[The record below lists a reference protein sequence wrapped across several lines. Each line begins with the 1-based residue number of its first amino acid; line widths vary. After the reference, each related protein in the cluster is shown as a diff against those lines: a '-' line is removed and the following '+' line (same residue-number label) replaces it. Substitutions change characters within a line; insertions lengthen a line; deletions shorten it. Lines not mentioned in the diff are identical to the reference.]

1 LPMKIPLSSPDI
13 GQAEIDAVTAVLKSG
28 RLSLGKKLGEFE
40 EIFAS
45 YTGAAQAAAVSSGTA
60 ALHLAIRALGIGRG
74 DEVIVP
80 SFSFIAVANS
90 LRYEGAVPVFVDI
103 DPLTLNLD
111 LQRIKDAITPK
122 TRAILAVHTFGIP
135 AAMPEILKIA
145 RRHGLLM
152 IEDACE
158 ALGAD
163 LNGKKVGTFGDVGV
177 FGFYPNKQITTGEGG
192 MLVTQ
197 SAEIASRVRSLRNH
211 GRAEAGA
218 GFDYGEVGYN
228 YRLSELQCALGIEQ
242 MKRVETILQKRAK
255 VAQGYRQRLESIPG
269 LQLPLQEIPAGRI
282 SWFVYVVRLPEG
294 TKWRDRE
301 VVLQRLTENGI
312 EVGSYFQPIHLQP
325 AFRDA
330 TFLRSPLLVTEY
342 VGERTLALPFFTQM
356 TEEQLDAVTEA
367 LTGSLQTRK
376 AASSE

>member
-1 LPMKIPLSSPDI
+1 MKIPLSSPDI

-28 RLSLGKKLGEFE
+28 RLSLGKKLAEFE

-45 YTGAAQAAAVSSGTA
+45 YTGLAQATAGSSGTA
-60 ALHLAIRALGIGRG
+60 ALHLAIRALGIGKG

-80 SFSFIAVANS
+80 SFSFIAVANT
-90 LRYEGAVPVFVDI
+90 LRYEDAVPVFVDI
-103 DPLTLNLD
+103 DPVTLNVD
-111 LQRIKDAITPK
+111 PQRIEEAITPK

-145 RRHGLLM
+145 RRHGLLV

-158 ALGAD
+158 ALGAE
-163 LNGKKVGTFGDVGV
+163 LGGKKAGTFGDVGV

-197 SAEIASRVRSLRNH
+197 SVELAARVRSLRNH

-228 YRLSELQCALGIEQ
+228 YRLSELQCALGVEQ

-282 SWFVYVVRLPEG
+282 SWFVYVVRLHDG
-294 TKWRDRE
+294 AIKRE
-301 VVLQRLTENGI
+301 AILQKLAEKGI
-312 EVGSYFQPIHLQP
+312 EAGRYFQPIHLQP

-330 TFLRSPLLVTEY
+330 TFSRSPLPVTES

-356 TEEQLDAVTEA
+356 TEEQLDAVSNA
-367 LTGSLQTRK
+367 LRECLLGRK
-376 AASSE
+376 VASGE